1 MRIAQLAPLVE
12 PVPPRGYGGTELVVS
27 LLTEELVARGHE
39 VTLFASG
46 DSQTSA
52 RLLPIVP
59 EALRRQDIPERRWAA
74 YDIRSLLKLEEL
86 AGQFDVV
93 HNHMGWQ
100 ALPALRGLS
109 VPAVTTNHNPVK
121 DYCAPIY
128 LACGSLP
135 YVSISNAYRR
145 VNYPDRLNY
154 VATVY
159 NGIDIEQFDAAAD
172 SARSFLLFLGR
183 VCPDKGTAEAIR
195 IAKAVG
201 LPLKIAGK
209 LDVNDRPYFESSVK
223 PHFSPRQVEYLGEV
237 DHEGKVDLYRHAIA
251 VLNPINFEEPFGLVM
266 AEALACGT
274 PVVALNRGSVSEVL
288 SDGETAVVGNSVD
301 ELIRRFPEIEKIRAD
316 ACKRRARALFSKQK
330 MADGY
335 ERVYRNLTER
345 P

>member
-27 LLTEELVARGHE
+27 LLTDELVARGHE

-46 DSQTSA
+46 DSQTAA
-52 RLLPIVP
+52 RLMPIVP
-59 EALRRQDIPERRWAA
+59 EALRRQNIPERRWAA
-74 YDIRSLLKLEEL
+74 YDIMALLKLEEL
-86 AGQFDVV
+86 AEQFDVV

-109 VPAVTTNHNPVK
+109 VPAVSTNHNPVK

-128 LACGSLP
+128 MACGGLP

-145 VNYPDRLNY
+145 FNYPDRLNY

-159 NGIDIEQFDAAAD
+159 NGIDIERFDASSD
-172 SARSFLLFLGR
+172 SARSFLLFFGR

-195 IAKAVG
+195 IAQAVG

-209 LDVNDRPYFESSVK
+209 VDANDRLYFESSVK
-223 PHFSPRQVEYLGEV
+223 PHLRSPDVEYLGEV
-237 DHEGKVDLYRHAIA
+237 DEEGKVDLYRHAIA

-266 AEALACGT
+266 AEALASGT
-274 PVVALNRGSVSEVL
+274 PVVALNRGSVNEVL
-288 SDGETAVVGNSVD
+288 SDGETAVVGESVD
-301 ELIRRFPEIEKIRAD
+301 ELIQRFPEIEKIRAD
-316 ACKRRARALFSKQK
+316 ACRRRARGLFSKQK

>member
-27 LLTEELVARGHE
+27 LLTDELVARGHE

-46 DSQTSA
+46 DSQTAA
-52 RLLPIVP
+52 RLMPIVP
-59 EALRRQDIPERRWAA
+59 EALRRQNIPERRWAA
-74 YDIRSLLKLEEL
+74 YDIMALLKLEEL
-86 AGQFDVV
+86 AEQFDVV

-109 VPAVTTNHNPVK
+109 VPAVSTNHNPVK

-128 LACGSLP
+128 MACGGLP

-145 VNYPDRLNY
+145 FNYPDRLNY

-159 NGIDIEQFDAAAD
+159 NGIDIERFDASSP
-172 SARSFLLFLGR
+172 SARSFLLFFGR

-195 IAKAVG
+195 IAQAVG

-209 LDVNDRPYFESSVK
+209 LDVNDRLYFESSVK
-223 PHFSPRQVEYLGEV
+223 PHLRSPQVEYLGEV
-237 DHEGKVDLYRHAIA
+237 DDEGKVDLYRHAIA
-251 VLNPINFEEPFGLVM
+251 VLNPINFDEPFGLVM

-274 PVVALNRGSVSEVL
+274 PVVALNRGSVREVL
-288 SDGETAVVGNSVD
+288 SDGETAVVGESVE
-301 ELIRRFPEIEKIRAD
+301 ELIRRFPEVQRIQSD

-345 P
+345 S

>member
-12 PVPPRGYGGTELVVS
+12 AVPPHGYGGTELVVS
-27 LLTEELVARGHE
+27 LLTEELVARGHA
-39 VTLFASG
+39 VTLIASG

-52 RLLPIVP
+52 RLLAIVP
-59 EALRRQDIPERRWAA
+59 EALRRQNIPERRWAA
-74 YDIRSLLKLEEL
+74 YDLRAMLKLEEL

-100 ALPALRGLS
+100 ALAWLRRLS
-109 VPAVTTNHNPVK
+109 VPSVTTNHNPVK

-145 VNYPDRLNY
+145 FNYPDRLNY

-159 NGIDIEQFDAAAD
+159 NGIDIERFDTLSD
-172 SARSFLLFLGR
+172 TVRSFLLFLGR

-195 IAKAVG
+195 IAQAVG

-209 LDVNDRPYFESSVK
+209 LDANDRSYFESSVK
-223 PHFSPRQVEYLGEV
+223 PHLRSPEVEYLGEV
-237 DHEGKVDLYRHAIA
+237 DHQGKVELYRHAIA
-251 VLNPINFEEPFGLVM
+251 LINPINFEEPFGLVM
-266 AEALACGT
+266 AEALASGT
-274 PVVALNRGSVSEVL
+274 PVVALNRGSVSEVV
-288 SDGETAVVGNSVD
+288 SDGETAVVGESVD
-301 ELIRRFPEIEKIRAD
+301 ELIRRFPEVEKIRAD

-335 ERVYRNLTER
+335 ERVYRYLTER
-345 P
+345 S